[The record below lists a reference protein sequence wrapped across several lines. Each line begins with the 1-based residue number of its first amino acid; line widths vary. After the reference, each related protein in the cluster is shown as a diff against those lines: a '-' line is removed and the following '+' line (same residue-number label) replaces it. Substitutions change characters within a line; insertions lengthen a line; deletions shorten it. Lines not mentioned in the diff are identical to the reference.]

1 MKKLLF
7 YASAVAVLFSS
18 CSKDVTEDIAVQ
30 AGHEVFTASINI
42 EDENQTRLHLEEKTY
57 MWDVNDAIGVS
68 SATVPEANIPVTASK
83 AGQKPS
89 FVVSEN
95 DYERWLDKVA
105 KEGAANPLYVY
116 FPYQDGKAFDKGGN
130 IELTVPAKQRYEVGS
145 FFRNEVPAVGYAA
158 AWNGAGQDIELKVP
172 VALLRVNVFGWGEL
186 AGIRLMI
193 SKGQTKYILNG
204 SANVNVAPVKDEEY
218 APALKLNGGKATGE
232 TAESVSEDQYYVDVV
247 FGEKLTE
254 KIAYN
259 ATLPVHFVLPADI
272 NLSEATLTFIPKFKG
287 AAEYDETE
295 AFEKKMARESSAGKM
310 DLRPN
315 LRVTIGD
322 NISFGLKDKF
332 LVMDDE
338 NYTAEEKF
346 LAYAYF
352 AQDQSNNK
360 PAELTKMTTHFG
372 TVANILGV
380 SAEEAMKMQALLIDT
395 ELDFA
400 AYDKAWAEAE
410 FKVLDDIL
418 VFDEVDDFWKDV
430 YTWYIANGG
439 AIESLAYNAVIGVEN
454 TTIKNLNVAGTGLTV
469 AADLENLTFENTT
482 VVAPKGATMV
492 GFLAPKSFIG
502 EMSISDVAISTGN
515 KVVAKEA
522 TYVGGIYGNADAGK
536 NDIKTAEA
544 IAIEAEN
551 CKYVGRLY
559 GYLDTPFTLA
569 LDDKYKWDPSVAT
582 TPVVGLLKNKTNLT
596 ADVAVNND
604 LINGGIVGHVEVAV
618 DGMTGSVL
626 VGDTYY
632 WNGGKCATNYDGSAY
647 DKNGKVTNP
656 LTAEELA
663 YALAEGINNYG
674 IVFTHNI
681 DMQGDHM
688 IFSADD
694 DVDPMAIYPF
704 VLAIQNDNYAYNFV
718 VDGKDKTLANVN
730 LTHKGIATNVTLFGA
745 NSTIENITVSG
756 LTINAAA
763 EYTNN
768 VAGLANTGK
777 AKNVTVN
784 NVAINVTGEAWYDN
798 KATNH
803 TIGAVFVSVNAKD
816 IENVTANNVA
826 IVSSA
831 KASAGLVAG
840 KLVLSG
846 ETSELNKIVVTGSN
860 SVAVKDVKSMTV
872 RTAAKLE
879 SYKAGTNY
887 AFNAPFGIVNP
898 ENAQFSAGGQVNHTL
913 TVKDCS
919 YGDKLAAGY
928 WITLKKPTS
937 VALSKTAYPST
948 GYGYVFAS
956 NANAGN
962 SEPYNNIAF
971 TK

>member
-57 MWDVNDAIGVS
+57 IWDVNDAIGVS
-68 SATVPEANIPVTASK
+68 SATVEAANIPVTASE
-83 AGQKPS
+83 AGSVPS

-95 DYERWLDKVA
+95 DYERWLDATTNTTDK
-105 KEGAANPLYVY
+105 NPLYVY
-116 FPYQDGKAFDKGGN
+116 FPYQDGKAFNDGK
-130 IELTVPAKQRYEVGS
+130 IKLTVPKTQRYEANS

-158 AWNGAGQDIELKVP
+158 AWNDAGQNIELKVP

-186 AGIRLMI
+186 AGIKLMI
-193 SKGQTKYILNG
+193 SKDQTNYILNG
-204 SANVNVAPVKDEEY
+204 DADVNVVPAKDEEY

-232 TAESVSEDQYYVDVV
+232 TAESVSEDQYYVEVV
-247 FGEKLTE
+247 FGVKETE

-272 NLSEATLTFIPKFKG
+272 NLSEATLKFIPKFKG
-287 AAEYDETE
+287 ADDYDMSE
-295 AFEKKMARESSAGKM
+295 AFEKKMAKESSDGKM

-352 AQDQSNNK
+352 AQPNAAK
-360 PAELTKMTTHFG
+360 VAKMNTHFG

-418 VFDEVDDFWKDV
+418 VFNPIDDFWKDV

-439 AIESLAYNAVIGVEN
+439 AIETLHYNAVIGVEN
-454 TTIKNLNVAGTGLTV
+454 TTIKNLNVAGTGLTN
-469 AADLENLTFENTT
+469 ATDLENLTLQNVT
-482 VVAPKGATMV
+482 VKAEDDYFAGLIA
-492 GFLAPKSFIG
+492 GH
-502 EMSISDVAISTGN
+502 SDFAANVKNVVISTGN
-515 KVVAKEA
+515 KVVAEDVA
-522 TYVGGIYGNADAGK
+522 QVGGIFGRLANADA
-536 NDIKTAEA
+536 IYAAAEP
-544 IAIEAEN
+544 IAIEAKN
-551 CKYVGRLY
+551 CGVVGRLY
-559 GYLDTPFTLA
+559 GKTLA
-569 LDDKYKWDPSVAT
+569 DVELTLADFEWDPSVAAY
-582 TPVVGLLKNKTNLT
+582 PVIGEAAEMVNVT
-596 ADVAVNND
+596 ADVVVDASMLNAGVVGKVN
-604 LINGGIVGHVEVAV
+604 LQSGWS
-618 DGMTGSVL
+618 GSVL
-626 VGDTYY
+626 VADTYY
-632 WNGGKCATNYDGSAY
+632 WNGGFGSYDGSAY
-647 DKNGKVTNP
+647 DEDGKVTNP
-656 LTAEELA
+656 LTAEEFASMIRMA
-663 YALAEGINNYG
+663 YNADL
-674 IVFTHNI
+674 VFTHNF
-681 DMQGDHM
+681 DMQGDH
-688 IFSADD
+688 SVLAGD
-694 DVDPMAIYPF
+694 DVDAMAITYPF
-704 VLAIQNDNYAYNFV
+704 AMIPYNTNADAKYT
-718 VDGKDKTLANVN
+718 VDGKNKTISNITLVSGDVN
-730 LTHKGIATNVTLFGA
+730 AHAALFGKEA
-745 NSTIENITVSG
+745 DIKDITVTG
-756 LTINAAA
+756 LTINTEAAKTG
-763 EYTNN
+763 Y
-768 VAGLANTGK
+768 VAGLAYTGK

-784 NVAINVTGEAWYDN
+784 NVAINVGGENWLSNDAE
-798 KATNH
+798 H
-803 TIGAVFVSVNAKD
+803 TIGAVFATVNAKD

-826 IVSSA
+826 IVSGA

-840 KLVLSG
+840 KLELSG

-860 SVAVKDVKSMTV
+860 SVAVKGVKSMTV
-872 RTAAKLE
+872 KTAAQLA
-879 SYKAGTNY
+879 SYKYGTNY

-898 ENAQFSAGGQVNHTL
+898 KDATFSTGGQVNHTL

-928 WITLKKPTS
+928 WITLTGAKT
-937 VALSKTAYPST
+937 VAPSKTAYPST

>member
-18 CSKDVTEDIAVQ
+18 CSKDATEDIAVQ

-42 EDENQTRLHLEEKTY
+42 EDENQTRLHLEGAEY
-57 MWDVNDAIGVS
+57 IWDVNDAIGVS
-68 SATVPEANIPVTASK
+68 SATVADANIPVTASK
-83 AGQKPS
+83 AGSVPS

-95 DYERWLDKVA
+95 DYNRWLDAVEKD
-105 KEGAANPLYVY
+105 EDNPLYVY
-116 FPYQDGKAFDKGGN
+116 FPYQDGKVFDEDGN
-130 IELTVPAKQRYEVGS
+130 IELTVPKTQRYEVGS
-145 FFRNEVPAVGYAA
+145 FFRNEVPAVGFAE

-186 AGIRLMI
+186 EAIKLTIQNSEGEYYTL
-193 SKGQTKYILNG
+193 SG
-204 SANVNVAPVKDEEY
+204 SANVNVAPVKGKEY
-218 APALKLNGGKATGE
+218 APALTLKAGDNE
-232 TAESVSEDQYYVDVV
+232 APANDVDNYVEVV
-247 FGEKLTE
+247 FGKKIAEE
-254 KIAYN
+254 IAYN
-259 ATLPVHFVLPADI
+259 TTLPVHFILPAGI
-272 NLSEATLTFIPKFKG
+272 NLSKATLTFIPKFKG
-287 AAEYDETE
+287 AADYDEDE
-295 AFEKKMARESSAGKM
+295 AFVKTMARESSAGKM

-352 AQDQSNNK
+352 AQTQTNNTK
-360 PAELTKMTTHFG
+360 AELEKMTEHFG
-372 TVANILGV
+372 TVADILGV

-418 VFDEVDDFWKDV
+418 VFDPIDDFWKDV

-439 AIESLAYNAVIGVEN
+439 AIEPLAYNAVIGVEN
-454 TTIKNLNVAGTGLTV
+454 TTIKNLNVAGNGLTV
-469 AADLENLTFENTT
+469 AAGLENLTLQNVT
-482 VVAPKGATMV
+482 VKAKGGNFAGLIAGHSNYAANV
-492 GFLAPKSFIG
+492 K
-502 EMSISDVAISTGN
+502 DVVISTGN
-515 KVVAKEA
+515 KVVAENVPQ
-522 TYVGGIYGNADAGK
+522 VGGVFGRLANADA
-536 NDIKTAEA
+536 IYAAAEP
-544 IAIEAEN
+544 IAIEAKE
-551 CKYVGRLY
+551 CGVVGRLY
-559 GYLDTPFTLA
+559 GKTLA
-569 LDDKYKWDPSVAT
+569 DVELTLADFDWDPSVAAY
-582 TPVVGLLKNKTNLT
+582 PVIGEAEAMVNVT
-596 ADVAVNND
+596 ADVVVDASMLNAGVVGKVN
-604 LINGGIVGHVEVAV
+604 LQSGWS
-618 DGMTGSVL
+618 GSVL
-626 VGDTYY
+626 VADTYY
-632 WNGGKCATNYDGSAY
+632 WNGGFGSYDGSAY
-647 DKNGKVTNP
+647 DKDGKVTNP
-656 LTAEELA
+656 LTAEEFA
-663 YALAEGINNYG
+663 SVIRMAINSDL
-674 IVFTHNI
+674 VFTHNF
-681 DMQGDHM
+681 DMQGDH
-688 IFSADD
+688 SVLAGD
-694 DVDPMAIYPF
+694 DVDAMAITYPF
-704 VLAIQNDNYAYNFV
+704 AMIPYNTNADAKYT
-718 VDGKDKTLANVN
+718 VDGKNKTISNITLVSGDVN
-730 LTHKGIATNVTLFGA
+730 AHAALFGKEA
-745 NSTIENITVSG
+745 DIKDITVTG
-756 LTINAAA
+756 LTINTEAAKTG
-763 EYTNN
+763 Y
-768 VAGLANTGK
+768 VAGLAYTGK

-784 NVAINVTGEAWYDN
+784 NVAINVGGENWLSNDAE
-798 KATNH
+798 H
-803 TIGAVFVSVNAKD
+803 TIGAVFATVNAKD

-826 IVSSA
+826 IVSGA

-872 RTAAKLE
+872 KTAAKLE

-928 WITLKKPTS
+928 WIGNKVLDKAKS
-937 VALSKTAYPST
+937 VAPSKTAYPST

>member
-18 CSKDVTEDIAVQ
+18 CSKDAIEEVAINVGGQ
-30 AGHEVFTASINI
+30 EVFTASINI

-57 MWDVNDAIGVS
+57 IWDVNDAIGVS
-68 SATVPEANIPVTASK
+68 SATVEDANIPVTASE
-83 AGQKPS
+83 AGSVPS
-89 FVVSEN
+89 FVVSKN
-95 DYERWLDKVA
+95 DYERWLNATEKTTDK
-105 KEGAANPLYVY
+105 NPLYVY
-116 FPYQDGKAFDKGGN
+116 FPYQDGKAFDDGK
-130 IELTVPAKQRYEVGS
+130 IKLTVPKTQRYEANS
-145 FFRNEVPAVGYAA
+145 FFRNEVPAVGYAE
-158 AWNGAGQDIELKVP
+158 AWNDAGQNIELKVP

-186 AGIRLMI
+186 AGIKLMI
-193 SKGQTKYILNG
+193 SKGQTDYILNG
-204 SANVNVAPVKDEEY
+204 SADVNVVPAKDEEY

-232 TAESVSEDQYYVDVV
+232 TAERVEEDQYYVEVV
-247 FGEKLTE
+247 FGVKETE
-254 KIAYN
+254 EIAYN

-287 AAEYDETE
+287 ADDYDMSE
-295 AFEKKMARESSAGKM
+295 AFVKKMATESSAGKM

-352 AQDQSNNK
+352 AQPNAAK
-360 PAELTKMTTHFG
+360 ITKMNGHFD
-372 TVANILGV
+372 TVASILGV
-380 SAEEAMKMQALLIDT
+380 NSDEAKKMTALLIDT

-418 VFDEVDDFWKDV
+418 VFDPIDDFWKDV

-439 AIESLAYNAVIGVEN
+439 AIESLAYNAVVGVEN

-482 VVAPKGATMV
+482 VVAPKGANMV

-569 LDDKYKWDPSVAT
+569 LEGYKWDPSVAT
-582 TPVVGLLKNKTNLT
+582 TPVVGLLKNKANLT

-663 YALAEGINNYG
+663 TALAEGISNYD

-688 IFSADD
+688 IFSDD

-704 VLAIQNDNYAYNFV
+704 VLAIENDNYAYNFV
-718 VDGKDKTLANVN
+718 VDGKEKTLANVN
-730 LTHKGIATNVTLFGA
+730 LTHKGVITNVTLFGA
-745 NSTIENITVSG
+745 NSTIEDLTVSG

-763 EYTNN
+763 EQTNN

-784 NVAINVTGEAWYDN
+784 NVAINVTGEAWYDK

-872 RTAAKLE
+872 KTAAKLE
-879 SYKAGTNY
+879 SYKVGTNY

-928 WITLKKPTS
+928 WIKLNGAKT
-937 VALSKTAYPST
+937 VAPSKTAYPST

>member
-18 CSKDVTEDIAVQ
+18 CSKDATEDIAVQ

-42 EDENQTRLHLEEKTY
+42 EDENQTRLHLEGAEY
-57 MWDVNDAIGVS
+57 IWDVNDAIGVS
-68 SATVPEANIPVTASK
+68 SATVANANIPVTASK
-83 AGQKPS
+83 AGSVPS
-89 FVVSEN
+89 FVVSKN
-95 DYERWLDKVA
+95 DYDRWLYAVEKD
-105 KEGAANPLYVY
+105 EDNPLYVY
-116 FPYQDGKAFDKGGN
+116 FPYQDGKVFDEDGN
-130 IELTVPAKQRYEVGS
+130 IELTVPKTQRYEANS

-158 AWNGAGQDIELKVP
+158 AWNDAGQNIELKVP

-186 AGIRLMI
+186 EAIKLTIQNSEGEYYTL
-193 SKGQTKYILNG
+193 SG
-204 SANVNVAPVKDEEY
+204 SANVNVAPVEGKEY
-218 APALKLNGGKATGE
+218 APALTLKAGDNE
-232 TAESVSEDQYYVDVV
+232 APANDVKDYVEVV
-247 FGEKLTE
+247 FGKKIAEE
-254 KIAYN
+254 IAYN
-259 ATLPVHFVLPADI
+259 TTLPVHFILPAGI

-287 AAEYDETE
+287 ADDYDMSE
-295 AFEKKMARESSAGKM
+295 AFVKKMATESSAGKM

-352 AQDQSNNK
+352 AQTQTNNTE
-360 PAELTKMTTHFG
+360 AELKKMTEHFN
-372 TVANILGV
+372 TVADILGV
-380 SAEEAMKMQALLIDT
+380 TAAEAMKMQALLIDT

-418 VFDEVDDFWKDV
+418 VFDPIDDFWKDV

-439 AIESLAYNAVIGVEN
+439 AIESLAYNAVVGVEN

-482 VVAPKGATMV
+482 VVAPKSANMV

-569 LDDKYKWDPSVAT
+569 LEGYKWDPSVAT
-582 TPVVGLLKNKTNLT
+582 TPVVGLLKNKANLT

-618 DGMTGSVL
+618 DRMTGSVL

-647 DKNGKVTNP
+647 DKDGKVTNP

-663 YALAEGINNYG
+663 TALAEGISDYD

-688 IFSADD
+688 IFSDD

-704 VLAIQNDNYAYNFV
+704 VLAIEKDNYAYNFV
-718 VDGKDKTLANVN
+718 VDGKEKTLANVN
-730 LTHKGIATNVTLFGA
+730 LTHKGVITNVTLFGA
-745 NSTIENITVSG
+745 NSTIEDLTVSG

-763 EYTNN
+763 EQTNN

-784 NVAINVTGEAWYDN
+784 NVAINVTGEAWYDK

-826 IVSSA
+826 IVSGA

-872 RTAAKLE
+872 KTAAKLE